1 MSLSIVIVED
11 DSSIGEMLR
20 YYFESVGYQVHYF
33 PSGEDLFASLETIA
47 SPSIFLL
54 DMMLPGISGM
64 DILQRLR
71 SNYITADIPAIFL
84 TARTSEMDKVG
95 GLEAGADDYVVK
107 PFGCMELHARIKAVL
122 RRTQNEPKGDITCG
136 DIVILPNAREVFC
149 NGVPVELTYK
159 EFELLRLLASN
170 RGTAI
175 SRSEMLSQVWG
186 YHYVGETRTVDMH
199 IKAIRQ
205 KLGDQYI
212 TTVRG
217 VGYKMI

>member
-1 MSLSIVIVED
+1 MSISIVLVED

-20 YYFESVGYQVHYF
+20 YYFESVGYHVRYF
-33 PSGEDLFASLETIA
+33 SSGEELFASLDDMVPPTM
-47 SPSIFLL
+47 FLL
-54 DMMLPGISGM
+54 DMMLPGINGM
-64 DILQRLR
+64 EILRRLR
-71 SNYITADIPAIFL
+71 SNHTTQDIPAIFL

-122 RRTQNEPKGDITCG
+122 RRTQNEARDEIACG
-136 DIVILPNAREVFC
+136 DIVIRTGAREVLC
-149 NGVPVELTYK
+149 NGTEVELTYK
-159 EFELLRLLASN
+159 EFELLRLLATN

-175 SRSEMLSQVWG
+175 SRGEMLSQVWG

-205 KLGDQYI
+205 KLGEQYI
-212 TTVRG
+212 ITVRG
-217 VGYKMI
+217 VGYKMV

>member
-71 SNYITADIPAIFL
+71 SNYITADIPVIFL

>member
-1 MSLSIVIVED
+1 MSLSIVLVED

-20 YYFESVGYQVHYF
+20 YYFESVGYHVHYF
-33 PSGEDLFASLETIA
+33 PSGEDLFAQMDKLA
-47 SPSIFLL
+47 PPSIFLL
-54 DMMLPGISGM
+54 DMMLPGINGM
-64 DILQRLR
+64 DMLHRLR
-71 SNYITADIPAIFL
+71 SDRATEDIPVIFL

-122 RRTQNEPKGDITCG
+122 RRTQTDTKGDITCG
-136 DIVILPNAREVFC
+136 EIVIRTGAREVLC
-149 NGVPVELTYK
+149 EGILVDLTYK

-205 KLGDQYI
+205 KLGEQYI

-217 VGYKMI
+217 VGYKMV